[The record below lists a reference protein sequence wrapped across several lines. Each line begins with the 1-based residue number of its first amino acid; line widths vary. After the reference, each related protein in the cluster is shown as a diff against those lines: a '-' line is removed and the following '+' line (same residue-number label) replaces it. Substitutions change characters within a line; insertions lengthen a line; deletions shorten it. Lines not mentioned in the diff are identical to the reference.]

1 MPSILPVVRLGL
13 PDLGILA
20 QRAERAA
27 AAQPPGGT
35 TGAGGSPGQ
44 QGKGSSVSA
53 SHHAALG
60 GFAGLTIFLGLPLG
74 RILVVI
80 ASVAL
85 AAVVGCRG
93 LAPDS
98 ASAACKD
105 FTTWYR
111 EHGGKILA
119 GKDMA
124 LLRRAVSEAPSG
136 RLSDDLHKLELDIDS
151 HRNFMQTNSAPKDA
165 IVGSDAA
172 QVAADCKSVN
182 PG

>member
-1 MPSILPVVRLGL
+1 M
-13 PDLGILA
+13 
-20 QRAERAA
+20 
-27 AAQPPGGT
+27 
-35 TGAGGSPGQ
+35 
-44 QGKGSSVSA
+44 SA

-74 RILVVI
+74 RILVVM

-85 AAVVGCRG
+85 AAVAGCG
-93 LAPDS
+93 GPPPAS

-105 FTTWYR
+105 FTTW
-111 EHGGKILA
+111 HGEQDGKILA
-119 GKDMA
+119 GKDME

-136 RLSDDLHKLELDIDS
+136 RLSDDLRRLELDIDS

-165 IVGSDAA
+165 VVGSDAA